1 MNANKSSII
10 LNRTVGSL
18 PIFILSCERSG
29 STLLRYIVDTHHDIC
44 CPGQLYLGK
53 LCHSLYTSAYYS
65 ISQVSIDDDEEEK
78 QRIAFAEARQTVENL
93 MGRYVNAKG
102 KRMWCDKTTA
112 NVEYLTVLDRTF
124 TEAGYILL
132 YRHCMDVAYS
142 CIRTSKFGFMPELS
156 SYLSRSPENFVTA
169 VIESWTDKTRKLL
182 EFEGKNKNKTHRLTY
197 ESLVSDPARVLPA
210 MFEFMGVDWN
220 DAILEQCFCAQ
231 HDKGEGDTKIE
242 FEHNIHMDSIGKGYA
257 IPRDFITD
265 AMRRQAD
272 ELLACLGY
280 PSIDDYFDFH
290 ADRKEAT
297 EGKAPA
303 YRSDNGRIRDFL
315 DRSFAARGKRIG
327 PANLVGKSCKVIVS
341 DVEGGIWIIDPTASE
356 KIRRTDDQKTTC
368 TILLTSDLL
377 IDMVEKKQNPVSAY
391 EEGKLEVI
399 GNVAAAFEFGR
410 ILFN

>member
-1 MNANKSSII
+1 
-10 LNRTVGSL
+10 
-18 PIFILSCERSG
+18 
-29 STLLRYIVDTHHDIC
+29 
-44 CPGQLYLGK
+44 
-53 LCHSLYTSAYYS
+53 
-65 ISQVSIDDDEEEK
+65 
-78 QRIAFAEARQTVENL
+78 
-93 MGRYVNAKG
+93 
-102 KRMWCDKTTA
+102 
-112 NVEYLTVLDRTF
+112 
-124 TEAGYILL
+124 
-132 YRHCMDVAYS
+132 
-142 CIRTSKFGFMPELS
+142 
-156 SYLSRSPENFVTA
+156 
-169 VIESWTDKTRKLL
+169 
-182 EFEGKNKNKTHRLTY
+182 
-197 ESLVSDPARVLPA
+197 
-210 MFEFMGVDWN
+210 
-220 DAILEQCFCAQ
+220 
-231 HDKGEGDTKIE
+231 
-242 FEHNIHMDSIGKGYA
+242 
-257 IPRDFITD
+257 
-265 AMRRQAD
+265 MRRQAD